1 MYKALELSPMSTYL
15 YSMIA
20 RSEVMRNN
28 KLKAIEILETAI
40 TIFDKQLMNLQQ
52 KDLISEYQRMIIK
65 IRESV

>member
-1 MYKALELSPMSTYL
+1 MSTYL